1 MQEKFDSADALKIL
15 ERKFIRWNKE
25 NFDYLKKI
33 FVSKSIAA
41 EYAAS
46 SLYIGSIFG
55 SDFSLTEKHLKIQNE
70 IQVKLDKLV
79 SIKESLDLLKPK
91 EKKKQKVYFV
101 HNSDNNI
108 AHEILDF
115 IEKHN
120 FKPIILKDL
129 AKAGK
134 TLIDEIENVP
144 DINYAIVVLTLD
156 EIGGKTREN
165 LHFRASQNVILELG
179 IFVGKLGRNRVSGI
193 RDESIELPDDF
204 HGFEYIVY
212 DAKGKWQLQLT
223 KQLKAAGF
231 KF

>member
-1 MQEKFDSADALKIL
+1 MNQQKNYNYNLPFSKQ
-15 ERKFIRWNKE
+15 

-33 FVSKSIAA
+33 FVSKSIAE

-46 SLYIGSIFG
+46 SLYIGSFFG
-55 SDFSLTEKHLKIQNE
+55 SDFSLTEKQLKIQNE
-70 IQVKLDKLV
+70 IQEKLDKLV
-79 SIKESLDLLKPK
+79 SIRDSLALLKPE
-91 EKKKQKVYFV
+91 EKKKQKVFFV
-101 HNSDNNI
+101 HNDDNII
-108 AHEILDF
+108 AQEILDF

-144 DINYAIVVLTLD
+144 DINYAIVVLTPD
-156 EIGGKTREN
+156 EIGGKEREN
-165 LHFRASQNVILELG
+165 LQFRASQNVILELG

-193 RDESIELPDDF
+193 RDESITLPEDF

-212 DAKGKWQLQLT
+212 DPKGKWQHQLM